1 MTRALLLTPSRGYG
15 GGVER
20 YAETLDWALRSQG
33 VECHRIDLNSR
44 GLAAHAQLLAQ
55 AREHLRAN
63 EVPVRLLVAH
73 PALLPVASLLA
84 NEPANAGMSV
94 LCHGID
100 VWGARPR
107 IRGWLEAVLMHGS
120 RVRVVAVSSFTAGV
134 LSKTRMA
141 GILPPGLSRD
151 WFDTLVGASRAAR
164 KPNRGIVV
172 VTVFRLADWRD
183 KGLLEL
189 LQAIVGLGRAD
200 IRLVVCGC
208 GEAPT
213 ELRRLLAR
221 YDWCTLLIGLSDR
234 DLALQLASAD
244 LLILATRTRRSRHP
258 YGEGFGM
265 VLLEAQVAG
274 TPVVAPAYGGSS
286 DAFIDHV
293 TGIAPADE
301 SADAL
306 RNILG
311 WLLKDPAQLE
321 HMGRQAAD
329 WARQCFA
336 PEIYARRAVKALM

>member
-1 MTRALLLTPSRGYG
+1 MTRALLLTPSRGCG

-20 YAETLDWALRSQG
+20 YAETVDWALRSQG
-33 VECHRIDLNSR
+33 VECHRIDLKGR
-44 GLAAHAQLLAQ
+44 GPAAHAQILAQ
-55 AREHLRAN
+55 SREHLRASD
-63 EVPVRLLVAH
+63 VPTRLLVAH

-84 NEPANAGMSV
+84 NERANCGISV

-100 VWGARPR
+100 VWGRGPR
-107 IRGWLEAVLMHGS
+107 IRGWLEAVLMHGP
-120 RVRVVAVSSFTAGV
+120 RVRVIAVSSFTAGV
-134 LSKTRMA
+134 LSKTRMS
-141 GILPPGLSRD
+141 GVLPPGLSQG
-151 WFDTLVGASRAAR
+151 WYDTLVGASRTVR
-164 KPNRGIVV
+164 EPNPGIVL

-183 KGLLEL
+183 KGLPEL
-189 LQAIVGLGRAD
+189 LRAVADLDRRD
-200 IRLVVCGC
+200 IRVVVCGC
-208 GEAPT
+208 GGAPT
-213 ELRRLLAR
+213 ELRQMLAR
-221 YDWCTLLIGLSDR
+221 YDWCTLLIGLSDH
-234 DLALQLASAD
+234 DLALQLAAAD
-244 LLILATRTRRSRHP
+244 LLILATRTRRGRRP

-286 DAFIDHV
+286 DAFMDHV

-321 HMGRQAAD
+321 YMGRRAAD

-336 PEIYARRAVKALM
+336 PETYAQRAVKALM

>member
-1 MTRALLLTPSRGYG
+1 MTRALLLTPSRGCG

-33 VECHRIDLNSR
+33 VESHRIDLKGR

-55 AREHLRAN
+55 TREHLRASD
-63 EVPVRLLVAH
+63 VPVRLLVAH

-84 NEPANAGMSV
+84 NERANCGISV

-100 VWGARPR
+100 VWGTRLR
-107 IRGWLEAVLMHGS
+107 LRGRLESVLMHRP

-134 LSKTRMA
+134 VSKTCMA
-141 GILPPGLSRD
+141 SVLPPGLSQG
-151 WFDTLVGASRAAR
+151 WYDTLVGASRAVR
-164 KPNRGIVV
+164 EPNRGIVA

-183 KGLLEL
+183 KGLPEL
-189 LQAIVGLGRAD
+189 LRAVADLGRRD
-200 IRLVVCGC
+200 VRVVVCGC
-208 GEAPT
+208 GEVPT

-234 DLALQLASAD
+234 ELALQLAAAD
-244 LLILATRTRRSRHP
+244 LLILATRTRHGRRP

-293 TGIAPADE
+293 TGVAPADE
-301 SADAL
+301 SSDAL
-306 RNILG
+306 RNILD

-321 HMGRQAAD
+321 LMGRQAAD

-336 PEIYARRAVKALM
+336 PETYAHRAIMALM